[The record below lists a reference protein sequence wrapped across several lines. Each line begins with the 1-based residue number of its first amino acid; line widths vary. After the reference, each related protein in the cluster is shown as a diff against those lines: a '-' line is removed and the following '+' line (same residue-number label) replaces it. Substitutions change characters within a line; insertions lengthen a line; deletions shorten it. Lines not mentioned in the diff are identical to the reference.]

1 MHVITQLNKQGGYG
15 FTETHELALKA
26 TTAKEI
32 AQMKRVS
39 ATKKTVGKLVTPLFC
54 ACINPNKAVLEKF
67 LEICPEYTFPDETL
81 RKPVHYAA
89 ACVGTGPL
97 EVLASKG
104 VDMREGD
111 QLGITPLMI
120 AAIYGRAKN
129 VRFLLEKE
137 DRSNINAKN
146 KEGMMAIHLAAMMGH
161 TDCVKELLKKGANI
175 NAPGRFR
182 MTPLIFA
189 AAYGHLDCVKYLH
202 ENKARI
208 LGKDKLKRTALTM
221 AVKNGNARIVSYLLA
236 KYLDPIVFFFFNNI

>member
-1 MHVITQLNKQGGYG
+1 MKSGNRDLALHIITQLNKQGGYG
-15 FTETHELALKA
+15 FTEVHEHALKA
-26 TTAKEI
+26 TSAKDLPQI
-32 AQMKRVS
+32 KRVS
-39 ATKKTVGKLVTPLFC
+39 VTKKTVGKLITPLFC
-54 ACINPNKAVLEKF
+54 ACINPNGAVLEKF

-89 ACVGTGPL
+89 ACSGTGPL
-97 EVLASKG
+97 EVLTKKG

-137 DRSNINAKN
+137 ERSNVNAKN

-161 TDCVKELLKKGANI
+161 TDCIKELLKKDALI

-182 MTPLIFA
+182 MTPLILA
-189 AAYGHLDCVKYLH
+189 AAYGHLDTVKYLL
-202 ENKARI
+202 ENKAKI
-208 LGKDKLKRTALTM
+208 LAKDKLKRTALTM
-221 AVKNGNARIVSYLLA
+221 AVKNGNAKIVSYLLA
-236 KYLDPIVFFFFNNI
+236 K